1 MLAGLKAQLSQMAG
15 EVPGRVTETAVTF
28 HGYLTAQYG
37 PVTAWAVYLAASAL
51 IVLVLWRL
59 VKLSFDV
66 VRCVA
71 IPSMAVALVGAWL
84 SPLSFMHILPVAAAL
99 FAGVMLLRG

>member
-1 MLAGLKAQLSQMAG
+1 MFAGLKAQFSQLVVDM
-15 EVPGRVTETAVTF
+15 PGRLSETAVAF

-37 PVTAWAVYLAASAL
+37 PVTAWAVYLAVAAL
-51 IVLVLWRL
+51 TVLVLWRL
-59 VKLSFDV
+59 VKLSFDI

-71 IPSMAVALVGAWL
+71 IPSVAVALVGAWL

-99 FAGVMLLRG
+99 FAGVMLFRG

>member
-1 MLAGLKAQLSQMAG
+1 MFAGLKAQLTQLAG
-15 EVPGRVTETAVTF
+15 DVPGRLSETAVAF

-37 PVTAWAVYLAASAL
+37 PVTAWAVYLAVAAL
-51 IVLVLWRL
+51 TVLVLWRL
-59 VKLSFDV
+59 VKFSFDV

-71 IPSMAVALVGAWL
+71 IPATAVALVGAWL

-99 FAGVMLLRG
+99 FAGVMLFRG